1 MDPSQSEKQID
12 GGNEQ
17 SNASSSHQ
25 PLTEIL
31 GNLSA
36 VIGKSLEEIHR
47 WEIENVEQHE
57 DKIKTRFN

>member
-17 SNASSSHQ
+17 SNPSSSHH

-36 VIGKSLEEIHR
+36 VIGKSVEEIHR
-47 WEIENVEQHE
+47 W
-57 DKIKTRFN
+57 